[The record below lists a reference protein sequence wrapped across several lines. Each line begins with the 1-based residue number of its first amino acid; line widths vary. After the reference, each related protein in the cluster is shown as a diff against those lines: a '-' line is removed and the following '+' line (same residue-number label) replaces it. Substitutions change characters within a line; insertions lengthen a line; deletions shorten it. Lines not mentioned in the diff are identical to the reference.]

1 MAALIENAN
10 RIYTDKKAIKQAIIA
25 KGVPVPDGISLDEY
39 AKLIVKINT
48 GVDTKDATATAA
60 QILSGSTAYVKG
72 SKVTGTMANRGTVNH
87 SLPINGSYTIPAGY
101 HSGSGKVTQSITSK
115 AAASYTP
122 STANQTIAAGQYL
135 SGTQTIKGDANLIPA
150 NIVSGKKIFGVSGSA
165 VAATDID
172 SDKIAWGQSIDGKHG
187 SGYAEV
193 NNYHYYAPFY
203 RTLYWGHGVG
213 TNGNLS
219 HGYGINGNY
228 SSASV
233 QINSAKTH
241 LCILYNSTEYNLV
254 AIKPA
259 TQSFYI
265 DVTRVTDNSYLIF
278 YYLVTTS
285 TGLHGT
291 KYVRKVSITLDGTAL
306 KVGDAVTLCSAESTS
321 AHYAVT
327 IMRSLFSRYA
337 ALVLVKKHT
346 VSSGVTSYSYFTLFI
361 DSAANKLAAKKT
373 TDTSGNAINVS
384 LGSNSDYNFYGG
396 SVLWSSS
403 GITFSSLAAILRI
416 KKSNN
421 TYNFYTL
428 QGLTKELAKNTSA
441 LPANGYALLP
451 DIPYDNGFFCGST
464 VFDSTGKMIY
474 GSNASSGKVYMMYD
488 QINNCF
494 YNTGSGFKTAK

>member
-1 MAALIENAN
+1 MSALIENAN

-25 KGVPVPDGISLDEY
+25 KGVPVPDGTSLDEY

-172 SDKIAWGQSIDGKHG
+172 SDKIAWGQSIAGKHG

-291 KYVRKVSITLDGTAL
+291 K
-306 KVGDAVTLCSAESTS
+306 
-321 AHYAVT
+321 
-327 IMRSLFSRYA
+327 
-337 ALVLVKKHT
+337 
-346 VSSGVTSYSYFTLFI
+346 
-361 DSAANKLAAKKT
+361 
-373 TDTSGNAINVS
+373 
-384 LGSNSDYNFYGG
+384 
-396 SVLWSSS
+396 
-403 GITFSSLAAILRI
+403 
-416 KKSNN
+416 
-421 TYNFYTL
+421 
-428 QGLTKELAKNTSA
+428 
-441 LPANGYALLP
+441 
-451 DIPYDNGFFCGST
+451 
-464 VFDSTGKMIY
+464 
-474 GSNASSGKVYMMYD
+474 
-488 QINNCF
+488 
-494 YNTGSGFKTAK
+494 

>member
-1 MAALIENAN
+1 
-10 RIYTDKKAIKQAIIA
+10 
-25 KGVPVPDGISLDEY
+25 
-39 AKLIVKINT
+39 
-48 GVDTKDATATAA
+48 
-60 QILSGSTAYVKG
+60 
-72 SKVTGTMANRGTVNH
+72 
-87 SLPINGSYTIPAGY
+87 
-101 HSGSGKVTQSITSK
+101 
-115 AAASYTP
+115 
-122 STANQTIAAGQYL
+122 
-135 SGTQTIKGDANLIPA
+135 
-150 NIVSGKKIFGVSGSA
+150 
-165 VAATDID
+165 
-172 SDKIAWGQSIDGKHG
+172 
-187 SGYAEV
+187 
-193 NNYHYYAPFY
+193 
-203 RTLYWGHGVG
+203 
-213 TNGNLS
+213 
-219 HGYGINGNY
+219 
-228 SSASV
+228 
-233 QINSAKTH
+233 
-241 LCILYNSTEYNLV
+241 
-254 AIKPA
+254 
-259 TQSFYI
+259 
-265 DVTRVTDNSYLIF
+265 
-278 YYLVTTS
+278 
-285 TGLHGT
+285 T

-361 DSAANKLAAKKT
+361 DSATNKLAAKKT

-474 GSNASSGKVYMMYD
+474 GSSASSGKVYMMYD